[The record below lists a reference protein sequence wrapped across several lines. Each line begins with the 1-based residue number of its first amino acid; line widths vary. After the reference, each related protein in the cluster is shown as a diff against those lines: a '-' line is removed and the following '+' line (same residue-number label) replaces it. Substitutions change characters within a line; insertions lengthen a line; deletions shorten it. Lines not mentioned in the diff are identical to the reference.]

1 VSDAEGADKG
11 AVDAIVSE
19 SAGTTSG
26 GGGGDTDA
34 EEPITV
40 VEFGDGSVGVGVF
53 RLGKLVCLSLSE
65 LEWPHR
71 IGEAVTEGGYWERVR
86 LTFSTVRSVDVVL
99 RQLCALR
106 RHLAHQ
112 CGGCGDPLETCG
124 DYCPR
129 CLDLWALRLAE
140 PGSRVMAGIEFLR
153 ARDLS
158 IAASRGVWTAEV
170 GRG

>member
-1 VSDAEGADKG
+1 VGEPAEA
-11 AVDAIVSE
+11 
-19 SAGTTSG
+19 TSG
-26 GGGGDTDA
+26 GGADA

-40 VEFGDGSVGVGVF
+40 VEFGEGSVGVGVF

-71 IGEAVTEGGYWERVR
+71 NGETVTEGGYWERVR

-106 RHLAHQ
+106 QHLAHQ

-124 DYCPR
+124 DVCQS
-129 CLDLWALRLAE
+129 CANEWAARLAE
-140 PGSRVMAGIEFLR
+140 PGSRVEHGLAFLR
-153 ARDLS
+153 DYDRILASKAREG
-158 IAASRGVWTAEV
+158 A
-170 GRG
+170 